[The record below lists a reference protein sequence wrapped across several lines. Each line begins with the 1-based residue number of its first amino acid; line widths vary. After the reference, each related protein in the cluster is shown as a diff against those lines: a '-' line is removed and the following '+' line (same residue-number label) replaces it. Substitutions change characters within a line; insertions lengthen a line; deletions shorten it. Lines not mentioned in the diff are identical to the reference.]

1 MKLGI
6 VMEGGASRTVF
17 SCGVADLFLD
27 EGIMPDYFI
36 GVSAGIAYGVSYISG
51 QRGRNRE
58 IIENYM
64 PDKRYM
70 GMKYLFDPK
79 MKSYYNI
86 PFVFGEV
93 PNKLLP
99 FDFEAFAAFPG
110 EVEAV
115 VTNIRTGKAEYLPV
129 PRDDKDFSVI
139 VASCA
144 LPVLFQPV
152 KVGRRYYL
160 DGGVADS
167 VPYGRAFEKGCDKVV
182 VVLTRGRDYVK
193 KTERSIHAAAKIY
206 RNFPKFVESLK
217 NRANAYNQC
226 MKELYQAEKEG
237 KVFVIAPEN
246 MTLGRTEASPEKL
259 LGAYEDGYRQA
270 RESMQALRAYLKEP
284 AAGGPGN

>member
-6 VMEGGASRTVF
+6 VMEGGASRTAF
-17 SCGVADLFLD
+17 SCGVTDLFLD

-36 GVSAGIAYGVSYISG
+36 GVSAGIAYGVSYLSG

-58 IIENYM
+58 IIETYM
-64 PDKRYM
+64 PDPRYM
-70 GMKYLFDPK
+70 GVKYLFDRN

-86 PFVFGEV
+86 PFVFDEV

-110 EVEAV
+110 EIEAV

-129 PRDDKDFSVI
+129 PRDDKDFSVL

-152 KVGRRYYL
+152 KIGKRYYL

-167 VPYGRAFEKGCDKVV
+167 VPYGRAFEKGCDKVI
-182 VVLTRGRDYVK
+182 VVLTRTRDYVK
-193 KTERSIHAAAKIY
+193 KTGKSVQAAAKIY
-206 RNFPKFVESLK
+206 HNFPKFVESMK
-217 NRANAYNQC
+217 NRADSYNRC
-226 MKELYQAEKEG
+226 MKKLYQAEKEG
-237 KVFVIAPEN
+237 KVFVIAPEE
-246 MTLGRTEASPEKL
+246 MGIGRTESSPEKL
-259 LGAYEDGYRQA
+259 LKVYEDGYRQA
-270 RESMQALRAYLKEP
+270 KESAQALRAYLEY
-284 AAGGPGN
+284 